1 MSIDVALEKM
11 ITENYIRSPML
22 FHGPKGAGKKEKA
35 LAFAKKLLGEKKDHP
50 DLFTFEPEGKSEIHT
65 VSAMKRL
72 IHEADM
78 APFEAP
84 HKIFIIFDAH
94 RLTDTSS
101 NAILK
106 TLEEHPKHTIIIL
119 ITDEPHHLIPTIRS
133 RLFSI
138 PFHKKPAPPTTFP
151 EITLENYESLAA
163 DIGTDKEKGEA
174 LLLSLANHSNDEL
187 ILKAL
192 HGYRHHI
199 KLSTC
204 LEYVLL

>member
-1 MSIDVALEKM
+1 
-11 ITENYIRSPML
+11 T
-22 FHGPKGAGKKEKA
+22 
-35 LAFAKKLLGEKKDHP
+35 
-50 DLFTFEPEGKSEIHT
+50 HT
-65 VSAMKRL
+65 VAAMKRL

-106 TLEEHPKHTIIIL
+106 TLEEHPNHTIIIL

-138 PFHKKPAPPTTFP
+138 PFHKKPDAPPTFP
-151 EITLENYESLAA
+151 EITLENYESLAHE
-163 DIGTDKEKGEA
+163 IGTDKEKGEQ
-174 LLLSLANHSNDEL
+174 LLLSLANHQNNDL

-204 LEYVLL
+204 LEYILF